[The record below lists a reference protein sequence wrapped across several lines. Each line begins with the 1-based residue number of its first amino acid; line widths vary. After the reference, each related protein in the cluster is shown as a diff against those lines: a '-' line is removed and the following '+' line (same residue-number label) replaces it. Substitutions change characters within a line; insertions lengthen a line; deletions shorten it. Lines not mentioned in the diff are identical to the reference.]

1 LAGAAMIYPANPL
14 PFIASD
20 AAVGFWSLFSYRKR
34 TSLRGNERKCQKHH
48 NRAFNN
54 KTKLNTLSFEGQKKQ
69 KPFFSLRQ
77 LAHTHHTQ
85 KPKALGLRFTKGKTM
100 PFPNAQCPLSPFV

>member
-1 LAGAAMIYPANPL
+1 LNTLSFEGL
-14 PFIASD
+14 
-20 AAVGFWSLFSYRKR
+20 GWC
-34 TSLRGNERKCQKHH
+34 G
-48 NRAFNN
+48 NN

-69 KPFFSLRQ
+69 KPIFSLRQ

-100 PFPNAQCPLSPFV
+100 PLPKRSRPSFAFCFTAAEGKSITPKIQYI